1 MDQPD
6 VEARLQVATPV
17 FEGPLELLL
26 ALAER
31 EDVDILQ
38 VSLASLTD
46 AYLAAIAELP
56 SPDPVEMAGF
66 LWTLS
71 RLLLLKSI
79 RLLPG
84 EEPGEEEADLLG
96 WEEDVRRRLA
106 EYREYKQVAQELMER
121 ATAEAFAFPSPARPV
136 EVEGQEAPLE
146 VDLLVNAFKD
156 LLSRLPPRPVTV
168 TGRSWTT
175 EQKVEALTGRL
186 LRGPL
191 NLVDLILDCEDR
203 LEAVVTFVALL
214 ELLRQA
220 RVTVRQTKAF
230 GDIVVSWI
238 QR

>member
-6 VEARLQVATPV
+6 VEARLRVATPV

-38 VSLASLTD
+38 VPLARLTD
-46 AYLAAIAELP
+46 SYLAAIAELP
-56 SPDPVEMAGF
+56 SPDPAEMAGF

-84 EEPGEEEADLLG
+84 EEPGEEEVELLG
-96 WEEDVRRRLA
+96 WEEDVRQRLE
-106 EYREYKQVAQELMER
+106 EYRRYKEVARGLMER
-121 ATAEAFAFPSPARPV
+121 ATAEAPSFPSPARTV

-146 VDLLVNAFKD
+146 VELLVGAFKD
-156 LLSRLPPRPVTV
+156 LLTRLPPRPVTV
-168 TGRSWTT
+168 AGRAWTT
-175 EQKVEALTGRL
+175 EHKVEALTARL
-186 LRGPL
+186 LRGSV

-214 ELLRQA
+214 ELLRQG
-220 RVTVRQTKAF
+220 RVGVRQKEAF
-230 GDIVVSWI
+230 GDIIVEWRR
-238 QR
+238 Q

>member
-17 FEGPLELLL
+17 FAGPLELLL

-38 VSLASLTD
+38 VPLASLTD
-46 AYLAAIAELP
+46 AYLAAIAELTP
-56 SPDPVEMAGF
+56 PDPVEMAEF
-66 LWTLS
+66 LWILS

-84 EEPGEEEADLLG
+84 EEPGDEEAELLG

-106 EYREYKQVAQELMER
+106 EYREYKLVAQELMER
-121 ATAEAFAFPSPARPV
+121 VAGEPTAFPSPARSV

-146 VDLLVNAFKD
+146 VELLVNAFKD

-168 TGRSWTT
+168 AGRSWTT
-175 EQKVEALTGRL
+175 EQKVEELTGRL
-186 LRGPL
+186 LRGPV

-220 RVTVRQTKAF
+220 RVTVRQKEAF
-230 GDIVVSWI
+230 GDILVSWV